1 MRGWVWIVIVIA
13 AILLLLVARA
23 VLRNRRKGKMTALV
37 LFLKEPRAIDAQ
49 AVRRAATKAFG
60 VRVGSTPDEE
70 NFVIQLSPETMPV
83 RINGLPLGFICA
95 QKSYMDPKPPQESL
109 NGLDIRIAKMIA
121 DHRAW
126 ISLDLIQEIPPAMK
140 PEAYRH
146 IARLLAEFIDDNC
159 LGIYCPEED
168 EMMFNHPNLKNELRG
183 ENPLEALQLKD
194 VPIVQ
199 ADYDDPK
206 LKATIDEAQQR
217 WPEFVAAFAKKRPV
231 DRFGVKLRFADGDQ
245 EEFMWIVVDSIDGDS
260 IKGVLD
266 NSPNAV
272 KNVKSGDTVNT
283 TRRDV
288 LDWAYTTDEDDEI
301 CGGFSLKVLTGE
313 KA

>member
-1 MRGWVWIVIVIA
+1 MWKWIIIAIVVVVV
-13 AILLLLVARA
+13 ILLLAL
-23 VLRNRRKGKMTALV
+23 VLRAKRKRKMIALV

-60 VRVGSTPDEE
+60 VRVGSTTEDE
-70 NFVIQLSPETMPV
+70 NFVVQLSPETMPV

-95 QKSYMDPKPPQESL
+95 QKSYMDPKPPQEALS
-109 NGLDIRIAKMIA
+109 GLDIRIAKMIT
-121 DHRAW
+121 DHQAW
-126 ISLDLIQEIPPAMK
+126 LSLDLIQEIPPAMK
-140 PEAYRH
+140 AEAYRH
-146 IARLLAEFIDDNC
+146 IARLLAEFIDDNV
-159 LGIYCPEED
+159 LGIYCPEQD
-168 EMMFNHPNLKNELRG
+168 EMMFNHPNLKNELRS
-183 ENPLEALQLKD
+183 ENPLDALELKD

-217 WPEFVAAFAKKRPV
+217 WPEFLAAFKKKRPV
-231 DRFGVKLRFADGDQ
+231 DRFGVKLRFVDGD
-245 EEFMWIVVDSIDGDS
+245 EEEYMWIVVDSIEGDS

-272 KNVKSGDTVNT
+272 KNVKSGDVVNT

-301 CGGFSLKVLTGE
+301 RGGFSLKVLAGDN
-313 KA
+313 A

>member
-1 MRGWVWIVIVIA
+1 MRGWMWIIIIVIG
-13 AILLLLVARA
+13 LLLLLLIRA
-23 VLRNRRKGKMTALV
+23 GRRARRKGKMTSLV

-70 NFVIQLSPETMPV
+70 NFVVQLSPETMPV

-95 QKSYMDPKPPQESL
+95 QKTYMDPKPPLESL
-109 NGLDIRIAKMIA
+109 NGLDIRISKMIS
-121 DHRAW
+121 DHQAW

-140 PEAYRH
+140 AEAYRH
-146 IARLLAEFIDDNC
+146 IARLLAEFIDDNV
-159 LGIYCPEED
+159 LGIYCPEQD

-206 LKATIDEAQQR
+206 LKATIEEAQQR

-231 DRFGVKLRFADGDQ
+231 DRFGVKLRFVDGEE
-245 EEFMWIVVDSIDGDS
+245 EEFMWIVVDSIEGDG
-260 IKGVLD
+260 IKGALD

-272 KNVKSGDTVNT
+272 KNVKSGDVVNT

-288 LDWAYTTDEDDEI
+288 LDWAYTTDEGDEI
-301 CGGFSLKVLTGE
+301 HGGFSLKVLTGE